1 MILIQVR
8 GMVMTKG
15 DKVAW
20 NILGWGSGEGYH
32 PVHFH
37 GQTLRHKSA
46 KQFFKGDVFEVL
58 IDNLA

>member
-46 KQFFKGDVFEVL
+46 KQFFKGDVFEV
-58 IDNLA
+58 